1 MINKTEIAS
10 HLNTFQFWP
19 NFDVKYESLRN
30 EERLMDREKKALN
43 VKS

>member
-1 MINKTEIAS
+1 MINKIEIA
-10 HLNTFQFWP
+10 WP

-43 VKS
+43 LKS